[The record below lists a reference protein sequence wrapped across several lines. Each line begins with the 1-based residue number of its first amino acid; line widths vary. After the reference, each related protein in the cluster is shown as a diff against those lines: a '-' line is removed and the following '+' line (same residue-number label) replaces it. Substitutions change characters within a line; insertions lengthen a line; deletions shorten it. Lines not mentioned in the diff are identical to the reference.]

1 MEKHKQL
8 WRRRVEKNPRAGAR
22 ERSLGVEHVKPS
34 EPPHP
39 PVQLCVDEK
48 LQGLIITAA
57 IVHLQNN

>member
-1 MEKHKQL
+1 MAETSGKT
-8 WRRRVEKNPRAGAR
+8 PRAGAR
-22 ERSLGVEHVKPS
+22 ERSLGVEHVEPA